1 MRQTISG
8 MIAAIAVVAAGT
20 VPASACGFDT
30 GCGQALVAPVYSG
43 CNYGCRGG
51 GWSYERLP
59 DPEVQY
65 GYDTAPVHQY
75 YYADQGP
82 TYTGPGDFAPYRVYE
97 ENSVGVWGGYHHYY
111 GYHPRMHSYHHGYA
125 LPPRVYYGADHSMRY
140 GYHGMPQRYGY
151 GYGAHMM
158 HRHY

>member
-1 MRQTISG
+1 MRQTIFG

-20 VPASACGFDT
+20 APASACGFDF
-30 GCGQALVAPVYSG
+30 GCGPVLAPVYSG
-43 CNYGCRGG
+43 CNPCG
-51 GWSYERLP
+51 GWGVRERLP

-65 GYDTAPVHQY
+65 GYYSAPVHQY
-75 YYADQGP
+75 YYAEQGP

-111 GYHPRMHSYHHGYA
+111 GYHPHMHGYHHGYA
-125 LPPRVYYGADHSMRY
+125 LPPRVYWHHSVRY
-140 GYHGMPQRYGY
+140 GYHGMPHRYGY